1 MDSTPE
7 NAVEILRSI
16 DRSRADDNQAWQSI
30 CIALKNLGVPYE
42 VFEAWSLTGRH
53 HDRQQIRRAWANL
66 RGNHSMGTLCYYAKR
81 DAGRLPVIQQRPQGK
96 FDGRRAWESI
106 IQPYITVPDLEGE
119 LWERS
124 PYRMDFEC
132 GHEDMEALLS
142 TLYEPDDLIFIGES
156 CANFQRQR
164 ECVRTVTE
172 HLSDLRLAEYFR
184 PNPLTG
190 IPVCRENGRQ
200 SLVCDECVAK
210 FRFAVVEFDAKPLTE
225 QYAFYLAMLDMGMP
239 FAALIHSGNKSVHGL
254 LAVNCP
260 DADTWT
266 RKVENKLFRSN
277 LELLGCD
284 GACKNESR
292 MTRTPG
298 AMRSNGK
305 MQKLLY
311 LNPNLKGN

>member
-7 NAVEILRSI
+7 NAVELLRSI
-16 DRSRADDNQAWQSI
+16 DRSRADDNESWQSI

-42 VFEAWSLTGRH
+42 VFEAWSLTSRH

-66 RGNHSMGTLCYYAKR
+66 RGRHSIGTLCYYAKR
-81 DAGRLPVIQQRPQGK
+81 DAGRLPVIQQRPRGK
-96 FDGRRAWESI
+96 FDGQRAWESI
-106 IQPYITVPDLEGE
+106 IQPYITVPNLEAE

-132 GHEDMEALLS
+132 GYEDMEALLS

-156 CANFQRQR
+156 CAIFQRQR

-190 IPVCRENGRQ
+190 IPVRRENGRQ

-210 FRFAVVEFDAKPLTE
+210 FRFAVVEFDAKPITE

-239 FAALIHSGNKSVHGL
+239 FAALIHSGNKSIHGL

-266 RKVENKLFRSN
+266 RKVENELFRSN